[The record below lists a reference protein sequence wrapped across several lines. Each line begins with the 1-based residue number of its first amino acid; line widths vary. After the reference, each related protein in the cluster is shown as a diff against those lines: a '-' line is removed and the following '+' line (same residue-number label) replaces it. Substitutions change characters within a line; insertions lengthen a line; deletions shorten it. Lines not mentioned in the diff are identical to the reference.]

1 MVKDHRDKELI
12 ELKQL
17 QKEHLME
24 LLKNFKED
32 VTEDDLNTVFGI
44 VSKVNLYSD
53 LHMESVK
60 RDLEKSLTPSLK
72 KKLEE
77 TTDEMG

>member
-1 MVKDHRDKELI
+1 MVKDHTDKELI

-44 VSKVNLYSD
+44 VSKVNLYLD
-53 LHMESVK
+53 LHMESVRRK
-60 RDLEKSLTPSLK
+60 LEKSLTPSLK

-77 TTDEMG
+77 TTNEMG

>member
-1 MVKDHRDKELI
+1 MVNDHTDKELI

-24 LLKNFKED
+24 LLKYFKQD
-32 VTEDDLNTVFGI
+32 VTQDDMDTIIGI

-77 TTDEMG
+77 TTYEMG

>member
-1 MVKDHRDKELI
+1 MVNDHTDKELI

-44 VSKVNLYSD
+44 VSKVNLYLD
-53 LHMESVK
+53 LHMESVRRK
-60 RDLEKSLTPSLK
+60 LEKSLTPSLK

-77 TTDEMG
+77 TTYEMG

>member
-1 MVKDHRDKELI
+1 MVNDHTDKELI

-24 LLKNFKED
+24 LLKYFKQD
-32 VTEDDLNTVFGI
+32 VTQDDMDTIIGI
-44 VSKVNLYSD
+44 VSKVNIYLD
-53 LHMESVK
+53 LHMESVRRK
-60 RDLEKSLTPSLK
+60 LEKSLTPSLK

>member
-1 MVKDHRDKELI
+1 MVKDHTDKELI

-24 LLKNFKED
+24 LLKYFKLD
-32 VTEDDLNTVFGI
+32 VTQDDMDTIIGI
-44 VSKVNLYSD
+44 ISKVNLYLD
-53 LHMESVK
+53 LHMESVRRK
-60 RDLEKSLTPSLK
+60 LEKSLTPSVK

-77 TTDEMG
+77 TTDEIG